1 MTERLHI
8 PPCQKTRVP
17 IKTLEEQI
25 EATSIQKKLL
35 ETHVSSINLISIL
48 NEQTVRIRSYKD
60 ENYSFM
66 AIYVFEIELKKND
79 QLTELSR
86 LIHSAF
92 PESTLLMFKYNN
104 DLYLSGANKRISKS
118 DRNKSVIE
126 DTVWSRLPDG
136 DGFNVGGMIAYD
148 LKQLYE
154 RIIKG
159 IYSLKVESITGIYPK
174 GKQDYKNVISKYETL
189 NTEISQ
195 LKDDYSKA
203 TMLAE
208 KIEIDDRL
216 YDKENA
222 LQELINSIIR

>member
-17 IKTLEEQI
+17 VKTLEEQI

-79 QLTELSR
+79 QLTELSG

-92 PESTLLMFKYNN
+92 PESTLLIFRYNN
-104 DLYLSGANKRISKS
+104 DLYLSGANKRISKN
-118 DRNKSVIE
+118 DKNKSVIE
-126 DTVWSRLPDG
+126 DVVWSRLPDG
-136 DGFNVGGMIAYD
+136 SDFDISCMTAYD

-154 RIIKG
+154 CAVKG
-159 IYSLKVESITGIYPK
+159 IYLLKIESITGIYPK
-174 GKQDYKNVISKYETL
+174 SDQDYKTVISRYEML
-189 NTEISQ
+189 NTEINQ